1 MVIVTMRH
9 IRKAGL
15 CSRGL
20 RQFATLHGFDW
31 DDFLQ
36 NGMPLDQ
43 VRLIDDAMVQR
54 VADIAEAEAAEGLQD
69 NG

>member
-9 IRKAGL
+9 IRQAGL

-20 RQFATLHGFDW
+20 RKFAENHQFDF
-31 DDFLQ
+31 DDFLK

-54 VADIAEAEAAEGLQD
+54 VADLAEAEAREAEN

>member
-1 MVIVTMRH
+1 MTTIVTMRH
-9 IRKAGL
+9 VRKAGL

-20 RQFATLHGFDW
+20 RKFAEEKGLNW

-54 VADIAEAEAAEGLQD
+54 VADLAEEEDRG
-69 NG
+69 GV